1 MKTVSSISPLFLV
14 LALLSCQ
21 SDDLPVQHP
30 DGYDLITFSVEA
42 EVPKTRTNDYIS
54 YDTSIHPSTMGIFGY
69 TNLLDATLSETG
81 TISTENNNP
90 SKTIFNNQQIS
101 YSSSQWDYTPKVQWK
116 TYESANSFDF
126 FGYMP
131 QVQNATLTK
140 SGSSVTLA
148 VSFNPFSITAEGI
161 PPSSTD
167 NAFISDTKNN
177 EIKNTEIK
185 DITNAPI
192 ICALPDHK
200 GATTSGA
207 SFERVVSLKF
217 DQTLTG
223 YEFHFQL
230 DGNMNKIRHFKIKS
244 VSLIGTIP
252 LAGTVT
258 RTYTWNST
266 TSSWEAGA
274 VKWKDIIYGDYTSSP
289 LKIDNSS
296 TSITLNATN
305 TTNTPE
311 DGYYQW
317 GSTLYMIPDV
327 TFTPEISV
335 KYDVVFTNES
345 GTEVITRND
354 ITSSVLLNKVNF
366 SNLVN
371 GEPGMINPIRILI
384 QPKYL
389 YVLADED
396 AYTGRLLIE

>member
-1 MKTVSSISPLFLV
+1 MKTVSSISPLFFV

-54 YDTSIHPSTMGIFGY
+54 YDTSIHPSTMGVFGY
-69 TNLLDATLSETG
+69 TNLQDATLTETG
-81 TISTENNNP
+81 AISTDANNS

-101 YSSSQWDYTPKVQWK
+101 YFSSQWDYTPKVQWK
-116 TYESANSFDF
+116 TYESAGSFDF

-131 QVQNATLTK
+131 RTESATLTK
-140 SGSSVTLA
+140 SASSLTLA
-148 VSFNPFSITAEGI
+148 VPFNPFNVTAEGT
-161 PPSSTD
+161 PPSSTN
-167 NAFISDTKNN
+167 NAFITDTR
-177 EIKNTEIK
+177 
-185 DITNAPI
+185 NAPI
-192 ICALPDHK
+192 LCALPDHK

-207 SFERVVSLKF
+207 SFERVVGFKF
-217 DQTLTG
+217 DQTLIG

-230 DGNMNKIRHFKIKS
+230 DGNMNKIRHFKINS
-244 VSLIGTIP
+244 VSLIGKIP

-258 RTYTWNST
+258 RTYTWKST

-274 VKWKDIIYGDYTSSP
+274 VTWKDIIYGDYTSSSP
-289 LKIDNSS
+289 LTIPN
-296 TSITLNATN
+296 TSGAVTLNVPN
-305 TTNTPE
+305 TTNTPK

-317 GSTLYMIPDV
+317 GSTLYMIPDA

-335 KYDVVFTNES
+335 NYDVVFTNES

-354 ITSSVLLNKVNF
+354 ITSSVHLNKVNF

-371 GEPGMINPIRILI
+371 GKPGMINPIRILI

>member
-1 MKTVSSISPLFLV
+1 MKTISNISPLFLV

-42 EVPKTRTNDYIS
+42 EQPKTRANDYIS
-54 YDTSIHPSTMGIFGY
+54 YDSSIHPISMGVFGY
-69 TNLLDATLSETG
+69 TNLQSATTTETG
-81 TISTENNNP
+81 AISLEESNP
-90 SKTIFNNQQIS
+90 SKTIFNNKEIT
-101 YSSSQWDYTPKVQWK
+101 YSASQWNYEPKVQWK
-116 TYESANSFDF
+116 TYESATSFDF

-131 QVQNATLTK
+131 QSASATLTK
-140 SGSSVTLA
+140 SESSVTLA
-148 VSFNPFSITAEGI
+148 LPFNPNNVTAEGT
-161 PPSSTD
+161 PPSSVED
-167 NAFISDTKNN
+167 AFITDTK
-177 EIKNTEIK
+177 K
-185 DITNAPI
+185 API
-192 ICALPDHK
+192 LCALPDHK
-200 GATTSGA
+200 GSTTSGP
-207 SFERVVSLKF
+207 SFERVVSFKF

-223 YEFHFQL
+223 YEFLFQL

-244 VSLIGTIP
+244 VSLIGKMP

-266 TSSWEAGA
+266 STLWTAGA
-274 VKWKDIIYGDYTSSP
+274 VTWKDIIYGDYTSSSP
-289 LKIDNSS
+289 LTIPN
-296 TSITLNATN
+296 TSGAVTLNVPN
-305 TTNTPE
+305 TTNTPK

-317 GSTLYMIPDV
+317 GSTLYMIPDA

-335 KYDVVFTNES
+335 NYDVVFTNES

-371 GEPGMINPIRILI
+371 GKSGMINPIRILI

>member
-1 MKTVSSISPLFLV
+1 MKTINNISPLFLV

-42 EVPKTRTNDYIS
+42 EQPKTRANDYIS
-54 YDTSIHPSTMGIFGY
+54 YDSSIHPTTMGVFGY
-69 TNLLDATLSETG
+69 TNLQSATTTETG
-81 TISTENNNP
+81 AISLEESNP
-90 SKTIFNNQQIS
+90 AKTIFNNQTIT
-101 YSSSQWDYTPKVQWK
+101 YSASQWNYDPKVQWK
-116 TYESANSFDF
+116 TYESASSFDF

-131 QVQNATLTK
+131 QSASATLTK
-140 SGSSVTLA
+140 SESSVTLA
-148 VSFNPFSITAEGI
+148 LPFNPNNVTAEGT
-161 PPSSTD
+161 PPSSAKD
-167 NAFISDTKNN
+167 AFITDTRQ
-177 EIKNTEIK
+177 
-185 DITNAPI
+185 API
-192 ICALPDHK
+192 LCALPDHK
-200 GATTSGA
+200 GSTTSGA
-207 SFERVVSLKF
+207 SFERVVSFKF

-223 YEFHFQL
+223 YEFLFQL

-244 VSLIGTIP
+244 VSLIGKMP

-266 TSSWEAGA
+266 STLWTAGA
-274 VKWKDIIYGDYTSSP
+274 VTWKDIVYANYTSSA
-289 LKIDNSS
+289 LNIDNSS

-305 TTNTPE
+305 TTNTP

-317 GSTLYMIPDV
+317 GSTLYMIPDA

-335 KYDVVFTNES
+335 NYDVVFTNES

-354 ITSSVLLNKVNF
+354 ITSSVHLNKVNF

-371 GEPGMINPIRILI
+371 GKPGMINPIRILI

>member
-54 YDTSIHPSTMGIFGY
+54 YDTSIHPSTMGVFGY
-69 TNLLDATLSETG
+69 TNLQNATLTETG
-81 TISTENNNP
+81 AISTDANNP
-90 SKTIFNNQQIS
+90 SITIFNNQQIT
-101 YSSSQWDYTPKVQWK
+101 YSFSQWDYTPQEEWK
-116 TYESANSFDF
+116 KYETANYFDF

-131 QVQNATLTK
+131 RTTNATLTK
-140 SGSSVTLA
+140 SGSYVTLE
-148 VSFNPFSITAEGI
+148 VPFNPSNFTAGGTPPTSADDAVIT
-161 PPSSTD
+161 
-167 NAFISDTKNN
+167 DTKN
-177 EIKNTEIK
+177 
-185 DITNAPI
+185 API
-192 ICALPDHK
+192 LCAFPDHK

-207 SFERVVSLKF
+207 SFERVVGFKF

-223 YEFHFQL
+223 YEFLFQL
-230 DGNMNKIRHFKIKS
+230 DGNMNKIRHFKINS
-244 VSLIGTIP
+244 VSLIGKIP

-258 RTYTWNST
+258 RTYTWDST

-274 VKWKDIIYGDYTSSP
+274 VTWKDISYGDYTSSP

-305 TTNTPE
+305 TPE

-327 TFTPEISV
+327 TFTPTISV
-335 KYDVVFTNES
+335 NYDVVFTNES
-345 GTEVITRND
+345 AEVVTREN

>member
-54 YDTSIHPSTMGIFGY
+54 YDTSIHPSTMGVFGY
-69 TNLLDATLSETG
+69 TNLQNATLTETG
-81 TISTENNNP
+81 TISTDANNL
-90 SKTIFNNQQIS
+90 SKTIFNNKQIT
-101 YSSSQWDYTPKVQWK
+101 YSSSQWDYDPKVQWK
-116 TYESANSFDF
+116 TYETANYFDF

-148 VSFNPFSITAEGI
+148 VPFNPSNVTAGG
-161 PPSSTD
+161 PLPTSTD
-167 NAFISDTKNN
+167 KAFITDTK
-177 EIKNTEIK
+177 
-185 DITNAPI
+185 DAPI
-192 ICALPDHK
+192 LCALPDHK
-200 GATTSGA
+200 GATTFGA
-207 SFERVVSLKF
+207 AFERVVSLKF

-223 YEFHFQL
+223 YEFLFQL
-230 DGNMNKIRHFKIKS
+230 DGNMNKIRHFKINS

-258 RTYTWNST
+258 RTYTWKST

-274 VKWKDIIYGDYTSSP
+274 VTWKDISYGDYTSSP
-289 LKIDNSS
+289 LDISNTS
-296 TSITLNATN
+296 TPITLNATN
-305 TTNTPE
+305 TPNTPE

-317 GSTLYMIPDV
+317 GSTLYMIPDA

-335 KYDVVFTNES
+335 NYDVVFTNES
-345 GTEVITRND
+345 GTEVITRSK